1 METKRI
7 RLSIESSCQHVPLI
21 SIAVNR
27 LCSLALFS
35 EKDAHAIEL
44 CVTEAVVNSIKH
56 ACGDEQAHEVTTT
69 VAIESDRVII
79 DVCDTGSPMAPG
91 LLEEKKETVL
101 EFDMESIDTI
111 PESGRGL
118 AIIQGFMDDV
128 SYRME
133 SHQNCLR
140 MVKKYQSN
148 GE

>member
-1 METKRI
+1 METRRI

-27 LCSLALFS
+27 LCLLAPFS

-56 ACGDEQAHEVTTT
+56 AYGDEPAYEVTIS
-69 VAIESDRVII
+69 VAIESDRIII

-91 LLEEKKETVL
+91 LLEEKKETASAFCL
-101 EFDMESIDTI
+101 ESIDAI

-133 SHQNCLR
+133 SRRNCIR
-140 MVKKYQSN
+140 MVKIIST
-148 GE
+148 